1 MARPAAIVFA
11 PAGARFMSVRV
22 HAWGSD
28 FDDLADQVRAM
39 LQGMESPH
47 FFRSRA
53 PDAWSPRLNLYETA
67 DRFVVCVELAGVSEE
82 QFDVCTDERTLLV
95 HGVRRKPILPENPT
109 DVSVHVMEIDSGRF
123 MRRIPIPPDVVMER
137 ITCTYR
143 RGYLWIT
150 LPRDAGPDNA

>member
-1 MARPAAIVFA
+1 
-11 PAGARFMSVRV
+11 MSVRV

-28 FDDLADQVRAM
+28 FDELASQVRAM
-39 LQGMESPH
+39 LQGMESPQ

-67 DRFVVCVELAGVSEE
+67 DRFVVCLELAGVSDDQIEVYA
-82 QFDVCTDERTLLV
+82 DGRTLLV
-95 HGVRRKPILPENPT
+95 RGVRRKPILPENPT

-123 MRRIPIPPDVVMER
+123 QRRIPVPPDVDTER
-137 ITCTYR
+137 ITCMYQ

-150 LPRDAGPDNA
+150 LPRVAGPDSA